1 LAVTESAR
9 PGHVDGESMNGA
21 AHDLALPGEAT
32 GATPGTSFD
41 ELYGQHFDFVWR
53 SLFRLGVPSALVE
66 DATQDTF
73 VVVHRRLSTL
83 QPEASARAWL
93 FGIAL
98 RVAHDYRR
106 SQRRKP
112 TRSFE
117 VESTASPD
125 AGPFERT
132 AAAEA
137 SRVLDR
143 FLDSLDDAKR
153 AVFVMAEMEEMTAP
167 EISEALGAT
176 LNTVYSRLRVARE
189 RFVLFLSQGAKS
201 NG

>member
-1 LAVTESAR
+1 MRRVRAELSK
-9 PGHVDGESMNGA
+9 PA
-21 AHDLALPGEAT
+21 AAELALSTERAVAEVPA
-32 GATPGTSFD
+32 SFD
-41 ELYGQHFDFVWR
+41 ELYTQHFDFLWR
-53 SLFRLGVPSALVE
+53 SLRRLGVPPALVE
-66 DATQDTF
+66 DAAQDAF
-73 VVVHRRLSTL
+73 VVVHRRLAAL
-83 QPEASARAWL
+83 RPDASAKAWL

-112 TRSFE
+112 VHRWD
-117 VESTASPD
+117 VESLATTD

-137 SRVLDR
+137 SVLLET

-153 AVFVMAEMEEMTAP
+153 AVFVLAELEEMNAP
-167 EISEALGAT
+167 EIGEALGVT

-189 RFVLFLSQGAKS
+189 HFVKFLSLRTKCHG
-201 NG
+201 

>member
-1 LAVTESAR
+1 
-9 PGHVDGESMNGA
+9 MNGA
-21 AHDLALPGEAT
+21 AHDLALAGEADR
-32 GATPGTSFD
+32 ATPGPVGFD

-53 SLFRLGVPSALVE
+53 SLFRLGVPAALVE

-73 VVVHRRLSTL
+73 VVVHRRLSSL
-83 QPEASARAWL
+83 RPDASARAWL

-106 SQRRKP
+106 TRQRKP
-112 TRSFE
+112 VHRFD

-125 AGPFERT
+125 VGPFEK
-132 AAAEA
+132 AAASEA
-137 SRVLDR
+137 SRVLDQ
-143 FLDSLDDAKR
+143 FLDSLDDDKR

-167 EISEALGAT
+167 EIAAALGAT

-189 RFVLFLSQGAKS
+189 RFVVFLNQSKKS
-201 NG
+201 HG